1 MLSSIN
7 YQIELERVDKP
18 EEVNNMKTLRKLF
31 SKNLVPDHFSALEKF
46 KQYLAYMLVQY
57 FKDSHVK

>member
-31 SKNLVPDHFSALEKF
+31 SKNLVPDHFTCESLK
-46 KQYLAYMLVQY
+46 Y
-57 FKDSHVK
+57 